1 MRGTGVAYPVGTPR
15 RAEPR
20 RLLDLQPQNAGELR
34 RESNNATFVTGNLNN
49 CLAVSVWKAAAAYE
63 VGGRR
68 EPEPSEEAEEV
79 AEERECHRDEQCECC
94 KQWQT

>member
-1 MRGTGVAYPVGTPR
+1 MRQRTGVVYPVGTPR

-34 RESNNATFVTGNLNN
+34 RESKQVSSLVNLKN
-49 CLAVSVWKAAAAYE
+49 CLAVSAWKQAAAYE

-79 AEERECHRDEQCECC
+79 AEERESYRDEQCECC